1 MFIFSKNKRQIK
13 NSFTIPC
20 KMELLYEK
28 RCKGTGKVIPHTVSN
43 KIEIKRH
50 TVI

>member
-13 NSFTIPC
+13 NSFTITC
-20 KMELLYEK
+20 KMAWLYEK
-28 RCKGTGKVIPHTVSN
+28 RCKGTGRVIPRAVSN

-50 TVI
+50 AGV